1 MSIEKDILDE
11 INELLGKAEPAYG
24 PETLEARPIDRP
36 PPAPRPPKVGTTIQ
50 RSDRENRIK
59 AAMLATPPP
68 PLASCRRRRNHPP
81 PPSRPRT
88 QARAKEQRP
97 DAAPSFPT
105 PEILVPMGPAPPPP
119 IMVELEPGLIAPVPH
134 FAVHVSRRYKIRLP
148 QGQWTLRFSAD
159 GKLRYRRKMP

>member
-11 INELLGKAEPAYG
+11 INELLAEAEPAYG

-88 QARAKEQRP
+88 QAWAKDQRP
-97 DAAPSFPT
+97 DAAPGPPPPT
-105 PEILVPMGPAPPPP
+105 PKILIPMGSALPPP
-119 IMVELEPGLIAPVPH
+119 IMVELIASVPH

-148 QGQWTLRFSAD
+148 QGRWTLRFSAD
-159 GKLRYRRKMP
+159 GKLRYRRKMT

>member
-1 MSIEKDILDE
+1 MSIEKDILNE
-11 INELLGKAEPAYG
+11 INELLGEAEPAYG

-68 PLASCRRRRNHPP
+68 PLASCRRRRHHPP

-88 QARAKEQRP
+88 QARAKDPGPHGPRTATIDHGGIRAGTNRP
-97 DAAPSFPT
+97 
-105 PEILVPMGPAPPPP
+105 
-119 IMVELEPGLIAPVPH
+119 
-134 FAVHVSRRYKIRLP
+134 RL
-148 QGQWTLRFSAD
+148 TLRGA
-159 GKLRYRRKMP
+159 RITAV